1 MFKHFIEQIRI
12 MISWIIRINALYPI
26 VFTLFG
32 VGFDFMNFVYADIL
46 SSLCFTVA
54 AILLT
59 IKYARDYKANKLLNS
74 QQINDPANEKD
85 YLVLEK
91 DEAED
96 IKYNFD
102 AAIREIFEEN
112 DDLSLGEFVEH
123 FVNCAAPESTFTY
136 DAVIKKITHSCNY
149 LLTME
154 GVEVMPLSAERH
166 AELIFVGKE
175 DSEIYINK
183 EGFRK
188 WVEEKK
194 IRLPEKWRV

>member
-1 MFKHFIEQIRI
+1 MFQHFIEQIRI
-12 MISWIIRINALYPI
+12 MISWAIRINALYPI
-26 VFTLFG
+26 IFTLFG
-32 VGFDFMNFVYADIL
+32 VGFDLMNFIYADIL

-59 IKYARDYKANKLLNS
+59 IKYIRDYKINKLSNS
-74 QQINDPANEKD
+74 QQINDLTNEKD
-85 YLVLEK
+85 YLVLEEE
-91 DEAED
+91 EAED
-96 IKYNFD
+96 IKYDFD
-102 AAIREIFEEN
+102 AAISEIFEEN
-112 DDLSLGEFVEH
+112 DDLSLGEFVQH
-123 FVNCAAPESTFTY
+123 LVNCAASEPMFTY
-136 DAVIKKITHSCNY
+136 DIIIKKVTHSCNY

-154 GVEVMPLSAERH
+154 GVDVMPLSAERH

-183 EGFRK
+183 EGFRR

>member
-1 MFKHFIEQIRI
+1 MFQHFIEQIRM
-12 MISWIIRINALYPI
+12 MISWAIRINALYPI
-26 VFTLFG
+26 IFTLFG
-32 VGFDFMNFVYADIL
+32 VGFALMNFIYADIL

-59 IKYARDYKANKLLNS
+59 IKYVRDYKINKLSNS
-74 QQINDPANEKD
+74 QQINDLTNEKD
-85 YLVLEK
+85 YLVLEE

-96 IKYNFD
+96 IKYDFD

-112 DDLSLGEFVEH
+112 DDLSLGEFVQNL
-123 FVNCAAPESTFTY
+123 VNCAAPESMFTY
-136 DAVIKKITHSCNY
+136 DIIIKKITHSCNY

-183 EGFRK
+183 EGFRR

-194 IRLPEKWRV
+194 IRLPEKWKV

>member
-1 MFKHFIEQIRI
+1 MFQHFIEQIRI
-12 MISWIIRINALYPI
+12 MVSWAIRINALYPI

-32 VGFDFMNFVYADIL
+32 VGFDLMNFIYADIL

-59 IKYARDYKANKLLNS
+59 IKYIRDYKINKLSNS
-74 QQINDPANEKD
+74 QQINDLTNEKD
-85 YLVLEK
+85 YLVLEEE
-91 DEAED
+91 EAED
-96 IKYNFD
+96 IKYDFD
-102 AAIREIFEEN
+102 AAISEIFEEN
-112 DDLSLGEFVEH
+112 DDLSLGEFVQH
-123 FVNCAAPESTFTY
+123 LVNCAAPEPMFTY
-136 DAVIKKITHSCNY
+136 DIIIKKITHSCNY

-154 GVEVMPLSAERH
+154 GVDVMPLSAERH

-183 EGFRK
+183 EGFRR